1 MALCSSENLRP
12 PDVPRYVPPIFR
24 NISVTRPLSTHHL
37 SCRFSNLGRLL
48 THPRTSTIRNIAAA
62 WHGGSIL
69 EVCDANMDGE
79 TDSVRGRVSF
89 PESCLPWNMDMDKA
103 CCAHQPVSF
112 GAGRSS
118 HNVPESHSLKQPPEM
133 LGCTNTTHTFDTSG
147 SIAT

>member
-1 MALCSSENLRP
+1 MCLPICFTICLFISPDLDGHRAPKMP
-12 PDVPRYVPPIFR
+12 PNFR

-37 SCRFSNLGRLL
+37 SCRFS
-48 THPRTSTIRNIAAA
+48 STIRKIAAA